1 MRIKRGVVSHR
12 KHKKILKAVKG
23 FRMTKRR
30 LIKVA
35 KEAYLHSGQYA
46 YAGRRKKKS
55 DMRKLWINRISN
67 CVQEYDISYSVFINK
82 LKKANIILNRKILS
96 DMIISDMN
104 TFKALV
110 DKIKNV

>member
-12 KHKKILKAVKG
+12 KHKKILQAVKG

-35 KEAYLHSGQYA
+35 KEAYFHSGQYA

-67 CVQEYDISYSVFINK
+67 CVQGYDISYSVFINK
-82 LKKANIILNRKILS
+82 LKKANISLNRKILS
-96 DMIISDMN
+96 DMIVSDID

-110 DKIKNV
+110 DKVKNV